1 MASRSNEIKARKI
14 VTSSLHR
21 FRLYV
26 AFSFM
31 FALIIQLVGLIPP
44 LLMRNVIDNH
54 IPNSDLSSAITSVV
68 FFVSIP
74 IVSTFLSTFYNYII
88 TVAARNTG
96 RTLTMLGFER
106 LIYQPISYFDANN
119 SAEVA
124 SYCKTEA
131 MSYAVFWIFDI
142 PRLAASILSGIIVYI
157 LIFVESPYIA
167 LGLLLYI
174 PISILPSKK
183 FAKMMGKYVKKIVD
197 NNAKTNQ
204 LMTSA
209 FKGIKFV
216 KSMMLERA
224 QLSKVK
230 AINDDTV
237 TVWSKTAAIEK
248 LNANWTDNFVDNLF
262 TGIVFSV
269 SAIMVINGMATL
281 GMLILLLNYSPLF
294 FASIKAIAGAN
305 FQFASQLAQFDR
317 FFEILAMDDESK
329 HSNEGVEFS
338 LKNSIR
344 FNDVSFAYNEER
356 GRILK
361 GLNIELEK
369 GKWIGIVGASGAGK
383 TTIFDLML
391 RFYDNFE
398 GSIYVDDT
406 KIIDL
411 SLRSLRE
418 GITKV
423 SQDLFLFPGTLKENF
438 LLIKPDAT
446 DEDLYEVIEDVG
458 LGDFIKKLPDGFDTH
473 VGEDGLLISG
483 GEKQRICLAMGLL
496 RGSKVLLLDEVT
508 ASVDLASEEL
518 IKKSIKKLMQSHDL
532 TVVAISHRL
541 NFLEDADY
549 ILSLEDGALKPTT

>member
-1 MASRSNEIKARKI
+1 MSSRKNEIKARKT
-14 VTSSLHR
+14 VTSSLR
-21 FRLYV
+21 GFRLYV
-26 AFSFM
+26 AFSFVL
-31 FALIIQLVGLIPP
+31 ALIIQLVGLVPP

-54 IPNSDLSSAITSVV
+54 IPNSDLSSAITAVI

-106 LIYQPISYFDANN
+106 LIYQPISYFDAHN

-124 SYCKTEA
+124 AYCKTEA
-131 MSYAVFWIFDI
+131 MGYAVFWIFDI
-142 PRLAASILSGIIVYI
+142 PRLAANILSGIIVYI
-157 LIFVESPYIA
+157 LIFGESPYIA

-174 PISILPSKK
+174 PLSILPSKK
-183 FAKMMGKYVKKIVD
+183 FAKMMEKYVKKIVE

-216 KSMMLERA
+216 KSMVLEKS
-224 QLSKVK
+224 QLVKVK

-305 FQFASQLAQFDR
+305 FQFVSQLAQFDK
-317 FFEILAMDDESK
+317 FFEILVMEDESK
-329 HSNEGVEFS
+329 RIGEGIEFS

-344 FNDVSFAYNEER
+344 FQNVSFAYNKER

-361 GLNIELEK
+361 GLSIELEK
-369 GKWIGIVGASGAGK
+369 GKWIGIAGASGAGK
-383 TTIFDLML
+383 TTIFDLIL
-391 RFYDNFE
+391 RFYDDFE

-406 KIIDL
+406 RISDFSIT
-411 SLRSLRE
+411 SLRKS
-418 GITKV
+418 ITKV
-423 SQDLFLFPGTLKENF
+423 SQDLFLFPGTLRENF
-438 LLIKPDAT
+438 LLIKPEAT
-446 DEDLYEVIEDVG
+446 DDDLREVIETVG
-458 LGDFIKKLPDGFDTH
+458 LGDFVEKLPNGFNTH

-483 GEKQRICLAMGLL
+483 GEKQRICIAMGLL
-496 RGSKVLLLDEVT
+496 RGE
-508 ASVDLASEEL
+508 
-518 IKKSIKKLMQSHDL
+518 
-532 TVVAISHRL
+532 
-541 NFLEDADY
+541 
-549 ILSLEDGALKPTT
+549 